1 MAFPY
6 EYTLVDTLFRFRQS
20 ADFRE
25 AADTMQIHSAVNEDE
40 GLTVLRV
47 EPEPAR
53 LNREAYADP
62 LEAELEPGCPQESL
76 ERRAPM
82 EMTLVY
88 QDRLSRSSSA
98 SWKEWQG
105 SER

>member
-1 MAFPY
+1 MQ
-6 EYTLVDTLFRFRQS
+6 TQG
-20 ADFRE
+20 
-25 AADTMQIHSAVNEDE
+25 AANRDN
-40 GLTVLRV
+40 GFTVSRAL
-47 EPEPAR
+47 PGPAR

-62 LEAELEPGCPQESL
+62 LPGDLEPGCLRESL
-76 ERRAPM
+76 GRRAPM